1 MVAHRRDERGIAADE
16 HLITDGRRI
25 FVEAVVV
32 TGNRACADV
41 ALAPDLR
48 VAQVGEVHSL
58 GAFADGAFLQFDKI
72 ADTRVRLQMII
83 RPKAREGPD
92 NHAVIEAALCHDA
105 MRLDRHVVAQDGI
118 VENASGS
125 NRAPRANFCFSEQL
139 HAGLDDRVFARCH
152 IGIDQHGLRQLDC
165 HAGVHQGVALPLAE
179 DAVDLRQL
187 GARVTAK
194 HFAGVR
200 DHLSEDGLAFRGH
213 YTDGVGQ
220 IEFAVLVVWFHL

>member
-1 MVAHRRDERGIAADE
+1 M
-16 HLITDGRRI
+16 
-25 FVEAVVV
+25 EAVVV

-48 VAQVGEVHSL
+48 VAQVGEVHSF
-58 GAFADGAFLQFDKI
+58 GAFTDGALLQFDKI
-72 ADTRVRLQMII
+72 ADTRVRLQVII

-105 MRLDRHVVAQDGI
+105 MRLDRHIVAQDGI

-139 HAGLDDRVFARCH
+139 HAGLDDRVFPRCH
-152 IGIDQHGLRQLDC
+152 IGIDQHGLRQLDG
-165 HAGVHQGVALPLAE
+165 HAGIHQGVALPLTE
-179 DAVDLRQL
+179 DAVGLRQL
-187 GARVTAK
+187 GARVAPE

-200 DHLSEDGLAFRGH
+200 GHLSEDRLALRGH
-213 YTDGVGQ
+213 DPDRVGQ
-220 IEFAVLVVWFHL
+220 IEFAVLVVRFHL